1 MEKLK
6 IEFPAQGWKQFLTS
20 RKEML
25 DAYDRA
31 REKAKSHE
39 VETFH
44 GKVAEAELRKWLTNF
59 LPKRYGVTSGYI
71 VSPGLRSAEKT
82 PHFDVIIFDQLES
95 PVLWVEDFPDASS
108 QGRSLAIPVE
118 HVRGVLEVK
127 ASFSPATVS
136 DAIEH
141 LKDLLPLLGGPDEPQ
156 EKYKLHLPPTFCCG
170 LVFFEL
176 RDKHQFSN
184 SAMKKIIAAIQLRGF
199 FGGIILRGEGHT
211 KDVTGKL
218 SLLRS
223 ATPIE
228 GMIGKNNQSL
238 LNWAMAESIR
248 ASDDLHFSSMLAW
261 GEPNFSQFG
270 FDLIAMMQGTYE
282 VGRIS
287 SFHGMGSS
295 EWEQSNELKG
305 SASQ

>member
-1 MEKLK
+1 MTLKLQV
-6 IEFPAQGWKQFLTS
+6 EFPAQGWKQFLTS

-44 GKVAEAELRKWLTNF
+44 GKVAEAELRKWLSSF

-71 VSPGLRSAEKT
+71 VSLGLKSTEKT
-82 PHFDVIIFDQLES
+82 PHFDVIIYDQLES
-95 PVLWVEDFPDASS
+95 PVLWIEDFPDVSP
-108 QGRSLAIPVE
+108 QGRALAIPAE
-118 HVRGVLEVK
+118 HVRCVLEVK
-127 ASFSPATVS
+127 ASFSAKAVG

-141 LKDLLPLLGGPDEPQ
+141 LTDLLPVASGFDDPQ

-176 RDKHQFSN
+176 RREHQFSEV
-184 SAMKKIIAAIQLRGF
+184 AMNRIASAIQVRGF

-211 KDVTGKL
+211 RETTGKIHL
-218 SLLRS
+218 LRGETSIESTVGKEKESLLS
-223 ATPIE
+223 S
-228 GMIGKNNQSL
+228 G
-238 LNWAMAESIR
+238 MAESIEI
-248 ASDDLHFSSMLAW
+248 ADNLHVGSMLMWA
-261 GEPNFSQFG
+261 EPNFSQFG

-282 VGRIS
+282 VGKVS
-287 SFHGMGSS
+287 SFHGMG
-295 EWEQSNELKG
+295 WEQDQVTPHK
-305 SASQ
+305 